1 MSYVTVDMM
10 RLKFGEREL
19 IQLTDTE
26 QPYQDAINMD
36 KLNAAMQEANSEID
50 AYIGS
55 RYPLPLQVM
64 PPFLVNIG
72 CNLARFYAVTGD
84 LGENDPIKNRYESS
98 IKTLDK
104 ISKGS
109 LTLGGSPAGESTP
122 VQTSANNVVFT
133 VGRHDFRSN
142 GGW

>member
-1 MSYVTVDMM
+1 MSYVTVEAMQ
-10 RLKFGEREL
+10 LKFGEREL
-19 IQLTDTE
+19 IQLTDNE
-26 QPYQDAINMD
+26 APYQDAINME

-72 CNLARFYAVTGD
+72 CNLARFYANTGD
-84 LGENDPIKNRYESS
+84 LAENDPIKARYDAS
-98 IKTLDK
+98 IKTLTK
-104 ISKGS
+104 ISKGE

-122 VQTSANNVVFT
+122 VKTSTNNVVFAI
-133 VGRHDFRSN
+133 GRRDF
-142 GGW
+142 GGKGW

>member
-1 MSYVTVDMM
+1 MYVTADAM

-19 IQLTDTE
+19 IQLTDIE

-55 RYPLPLQVM
+55 RYPLPLQVI
-64 PPFLVNIG
+64 PPFLVNIS
-72 CNLARFYAVTGD
+72 CNLARYYAVTGD
-84 LGENDPIKNRYESS
+84 LPENDPIKSRYESS
-98 IKTLDK
+98 IKTLTK
-104 ISKGS
+104 LSKGE
-109 LTLGGSPAGESTP
+109 LTLGGSPAGESKP
-122 VQTSANNVVFT
+122 VQTSANNVMFT
-133 VGRHDFRSN
+133 VGRRDFGN